1 MPVTCFTVPQLA
13 SVGHTELSARQHGFD
28 PKVTRI
34 GLDGIGAAIIEG
46 ATDGFLKLVSD
57 ASSGAVLGAQAASSS
72 ASDIIYAV
80 TVGMHAGLTTE
91 QLGKSVA
98 VHPSHAEM
106 LYYAGS

>member
-1 MPVTCFTVPQLA
+1 MA
-13 SVGHTELSARQHGFD
+13 SVGHTETSAREHGLE

-34 GLDGIGAAIIEG
+34 GLDGVGAAIIEG

-57 ASSGAVLGAQAASSS
+57 AASGEVLGAQVASPS

-80 TVGMHAGLTTE
+80 TVGMRTGLTTE
-91 QLGKSVA
+91 QLGKAVA